1 MKRLFIL
8 ALSMISIL
16 TANGQI
22 KSYIITRGDVLDIS
36 VMEHPEFTIEGITV
50 LPDGTIPYPG
60 IGSIKA
66 AGMSLDQLKDI
77 LATTLDKFVVN
88 PIVTVFVR
96 KIQSELINIYGYV
109 NKPGQYQIYEGVDIL
124 SAVAIA
130 GGIKNFSKVRTLTII
145 RANRSVEKVKIREYL
160 KYNSDAGEE
169 NIPIVYAGDTI
180 YVKEPN
186 ETNWARLSFMSTML
200 LAIANIAN
208 ILIN

>member
-169 NIPIVYAGDTI
+169 NIPMVYAGDTI

>member
-36 VMEHPEFTIEGITV
+36 VMEHPEFTIDGITV

>member
-130 GGIKNFSKVRTLTII
+130 GGIKNFSRVRTLTII

-169 NIPIVYAGDTI
+169 NIPMVYAGDTI

>member
-130 GGIKNFSKVRTLTII
+130 GGIKNFSRVRTLTII